1 MNLKFHYVREQIK
14 DGEIKL
20 SYTPTYK
27 MIADILTKAL
37 EKGLF
42 ERLRKMLMTGLD
54 EDGNIID

>member
-1 MNLKFHYVREQIK
+1 MFENKSNTARANFLY
-14 DGEIKL
+14 
-20 SYTPTYK
+20 TYK

-42 ERLRKMLMTGLD
+42 ERLRKMLVTGLD